1 MTTAHDTLVQHQ
13 FGPTAQDYVSSPT
26 HAQGADLIHIA
37 AMAAQARPVHALD
50 LGCGGG
56 HVAYAMAPHAARIT
70 ACDLS
75 ADMLAAVDAE
85 SARRGFAHIATVRA
99 AAEALPFADGAFD
112 FLACRFS
119 AHHWRDV
126 PRGLAEARRV
136 LRPGGMAVFADVI
149 APPLAA
155 ADTHLQAI
163 EVLRDPSHGRNYSA
177 REWAAMLAEAG
188 FAVTD
193 QQQGRLRMEFA
204 AWTARMRTPAPA
216 MEAIRHI
223 QSRASQEVAD
233 HFEIEGDGSYTLDTI
248 TLTVA

>member
-13 FGPTAQDYVSSPT
+13 FGATAQDYVSSAT
-26 HAQGADLIHIA
+26 HAHGADLIHIA
-37 AMAAQARPVHALD
+37 AMAAQSHPTHALD

-56 HVAYAMAPHAARIT
+56 HVAYAMAPFAARVT

-75 ADMLAAVDAE
+75 ADMLTAVEAE
-85 SARRGFAHIATVRA
+85 SARRGFAHIATIRA
-99 AAEALPFADGAFD
+99 AAEELPFADGSFD

-126 PRGLAEARRV
+126 ARGLAEARRV
-136 LRPGGMAVFADVI
+136 LRPGARAVFADVI

-177 REWAAMLAEAG
+177 RQWAAMLAEAG
-188 FAVTD
+188 FTITD

-204 AWTARMRTPAPA
+204 AWTARMRTPGPA
-216 MEAIRHI
+216 MAAIRLI
-223 QSRASQEVAD
+223 QTRASQEVAD
-233 HFEIEGDGSYTLDTI
+233 HFGIEEDGSYTLDTI
-248 TLTVA
+248 MLTAA

>member
-1 MTTAHDTLVQHQ
+1 MTATHDTLVQHQ
-13 FGPTAQDYVSSPT
+13 FGATAQDYVASPT

-37 AMAAQARPVHALD
+37 AMAAGCRPAHALD

-56 HVAYAMAPHAARIT
+56 HVAYAVAPHAARVT

-75 ADMLAAVDAE
+75 ADMLAAVEAE

-193 QQQGRLRMEFA
+193 QRPGRLRMEFA

-223 QSRASQEVAD
+223 QSRAGQEVAE
-233 HFEIEGDGSYTLDTI
+233 HFAMEGDGSYTLDTI
-248 TLTVA
+248 TLTAA